1 MTARRTAGRTV
12 ITAVPEISEDGSAAE
27 MVATPVATPVTRP
40 VDDTDA
46 VESLEDDHVTELV
59 RSLVLKSE

>member
-12 ITAVPEISEDGSAAE
+12 ITAVPEISDDGSVAE
-27 MVATPVATPVTRP
+27 MVAAPEATPVTNP
-40 VDDTDA
+40 CEDTVA
-46 VESLEDDHVTELV
+46 VAVLEDDHVTAFV